1 MLRSSLLA
9 AMVLLVTSGC
19 SSAPLGPDSAAA
31 PQRVFYYA
39 WSGTSPGAGFTFT
52 SLRTFEIDLAAGR
65 IRGIQQT
72 ASAPDPMLPHEEEKV
87 VGLLDAR
94 PWRVLSPDEIEEL
107 RHFILAWLQT
117 DPPATYDEGHSLGT
131 EDGYAERLTVYFA
144 QGRRT
149 TRINP
154 QAGYS
159 PDGKGL
165 PPTQWRELLAAA
177 MVCAFGQRL
186 GGIQPLGL

>member
-31 PQRVFYYA
+31 PQQVFYYA

-72 ASAPDPMLPHEEEKV
+72 AGAPDPMLPHEEEKV
-87 VGLLDAR
+87 AALLNSR
-94 PWRVLSPDEIEEL
+94 PWKTLSPDEVEGL
-107 RHFILAWLQT
+107 RYFLLAWLKT
-117 DPPATYDEGHSLGT
+117 DPPAAYDEPRGLGH
-131 EDGYAERLTVYFA
+131 EDGYVERLTVYSEA
-144 QGRRT
+144 GKRT
-149 TRINP
+149 TVINP
-154 QAGYS
+154 RGAFPPEGI
-159 PDGKGL
+159 PL
-165 PPTQWRELLAAA
+165 PRQWRALLAAA
-177 MVCAFGQRL
+177 SACA
-186 GGIQPLGL
+186 GGHENVGIKRRGL